1 MYHSSPLFDITK
13 SFDDNLLHGPY
24 FTGKIPVR
32 RWPHKN
38 KWHTLFGYPIASPIG
53 ISACPMAA
61 NIRGITLT
69 SRLGF
74 DVITHKTIRR
84 IPHPANSFPNVAH
97 VNIQSQL
104 TYNDIN
110 TTVVTSHAPPR
121 STDHLAITN
130 SIGNASTN
138 PSFITQTIDSA
149 KNILADGQVLI
160 VSVYGTQTKDV
171 TIANDFALTANL
183 AREAGAHIIEAN
195 LACPNV
201 NTKNG
206 TLYTDPNMVYCIVSH
221 IKKQCNKIPLIIKV
235 GIFASPKLLKD
246 TLMAAARAGA
256 QGICGINS
264 VPMRVVNKQGEPF
277 FGNQRK
283 VSGISGAPIRNL
295 ALSFIQEARTI
306 IDQEKLNLTIL
317 ATGGIT
323 KAEHFDLFFNA
334 GADIALSATAA
345 MWNPYLANEYHQQ
358 QNTKE
363 YYETNTQQK
372 GELHPEHH
380 SYCD

>member
-24 FTGKIPVR
+24 FTGQIPVR

-53 ISACPMAA
+53 IAACPMAA

-74 DVITHKTIRR
+74 DIITHKTIRR
-84 IPHPANSFPNVAH
+84 IPHPAHSFPNVAH

-104 TYNDIN
+104 THNDIN
-110 TTVVTSHAPPR
+110 TTVVTSRAPLG
-121 STDHLAITN
+121 SAEHIAITN
-130 SIGNASTN
+130 SIGNASTD
-138 PSFITQTIDSA
+138 PSFITQTIDTA
-149 KNILADGQVLI
+149 KNVLADGQVLI
-160 VSVYGTQTKDV
+160 VSVYGTQTGDI
-171 TIANDFALTANL
+171 TIADDFALTANL
-183 AREAGAHIIEAN
+183 ARDAGAHIIEAN
-195 LACPNV
+195 LSCPNV
-201 NTKNG
+201 NVRGG
-206 TLYTDPNMVYCIVSH
+206 TLYTDPDMVSHLVSH
-221 IKKQCNKIPLIIKV
+221 IKKQCKEVPLIIKV
-235 GIFASPKLLKD
+235 GVFASYKSLKD
-246 TLMAAARAGA
+246 TLIAAARAGA

-264 VPMRVVNKQGEPF
+264 VPMRVVTKQGEPL

-283 VSGISGAPIRNL
+283 VSGISGTPIRNL
-295 ALSFIQEARTI
+295 ALSFVQEARTI
-306 IDQEKLNLTIL
+306 IDQEKLDLTIL

-323 KAEHFDLFFNA
+323 KVEHFDLFFNA
-334 GADIALSATAA
+334 GTDIALSATGA
-345 MWNPYLANEYHQQ
+345 MWNPYLANEYHQP

-380 SYCD
+380 SY